1 MKLNKNGEELMEI
14 VPMNPNTMA
23 KLLEILK
30 KIKNLGEPFDDYLKN
45 VMVAKLCLGTHDL
58 HKKGKITKS
67 AYYISSGYIIAYYY
81 TKKGELRVVKIL
93 GPGYIAAGHGFLNN
107 KESKY
112 NLMILKD
119 TLVLEITYD
128 QMQNGYAEVPGM
140 QELALLTKEDLYDE
154 DLQLVEML
162 SKTGEERITDFYRK
176 FPMLLKLPRL
186 IQDQYIASLLHLSIY
201 RFQHIRS
208 ALVKSGSLPVKE
220 EDKIS

>member
-30 KIKNLGEPFDDYLKN
+30 KVRDLGELFDNYLKN

-81 TKKGELRVVKIL
+81 TKTGELRVVKIL
-93 GPGYIAAGHGFLNN
+93 GPGYIAAGQGFLNH

-154 DLQLVEML
+154 DLLLAEML
-162 SKTGEERITDFYRK
+162 SKTGEERIIDFYRK

-186 IQDQYIASLLHLSIY
+186 IQDKYIASLLHLSVP
-201 RFQHIRS
+201 RLQHIRVD
-208 ALVKSGSLPVKE
+208 LFNRGLLPVK
-220 EDKIS
+220 